1 MYTTIMKF
9 APFIIIFRDIDNANE
24 LTYEPLTAS
33 KVDKSDL
40 ELFVGNTPPQGSASE
55 VVLRTFL
62 NAAMH
67 QVGLAMA
74 PGDAVL
80 SVRISNKYS
89 FMRLR
94 SGIIIAA

>member
-1 MYTTIMKF
+1 MILHLSSFFGGIDKANVLTRE
-9 APFIIIFRDIDNANE
+9 PF
-24 LTYEPLTAS
+24 TAS

-74 PGDAVL
+74 PGDAVV

-94 SGIIIAA
+94 TGIVALEW

>member
-1 MYTTIMKF
+1 MN
-9 APFIIIFRDIDNANE
+9 PPPH
-24 LTYEPLTAS
+24 LTVS

-40 ELFVGNTPPQGSASE
+40 ELFVGNTPPQGIASE

-74 PGDAVL
+74 PGDAVV

-94 SGIIIAA
+94 TGKGFLF